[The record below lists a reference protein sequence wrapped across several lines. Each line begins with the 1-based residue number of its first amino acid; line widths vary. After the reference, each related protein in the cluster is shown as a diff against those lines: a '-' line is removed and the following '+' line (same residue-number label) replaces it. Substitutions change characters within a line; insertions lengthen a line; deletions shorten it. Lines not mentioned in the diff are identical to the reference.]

1 MKTEE
6 LQQQSNIDLEPFYQ
20 ALEDDVKL
28 LEEAFETVLEMVSTD
43 PKAAKKIAHLIKE
56 DFHGLYKEV
65 VALSTPEKDQGN
77 TPSCCGGH

>member
-6 LQQQSNIDLEPFYQ
+6 LKKQNSINLEPYYQ
-20 ALEDDVKL
+20 AMEEDTKL

-43 PKAAKKIAHLIKE
+43 SKTAKKIAHLIKE
-56 DFHGLYKEV
+56 DFHGLFKEV
-65 VALSTPEKDQGN
+65 VALSTPEKNQDN

>member
-6 LQQQSNIDLEPFYQ
+6 LKQQSNIDFEPFYE
-20 ALEDDVKL
+20 ALEDDTKL

-43 PKAAKKIAHLIKE
+43 PKVAKKIAQLIKE

-65 VALSTPEKDQGN
+65 VALHTTEKDQSN
-77 TPSCCGGH
+77 ATSCCGGH

>member
-6 LQQQSNIDLEPFYQ
+6 LKQQNSIDFEPFYQ
-20 ALEDDVKL
+20 ALEDESTL

-43 PKAAKKIAHLIKE
+43 PKAAKKIAHLIKK

-65 VALSTPEKDQGN
+65 EALQTIEKNKGSAH
-77 TPSCCGGH
+77 SCCGGN